1 METVPASCFSSRF
14 DRRRPRLQQLAL
26 HALVRPI
33 ILNPI
38 LGISHQ
44 HIPKE
49 TSKSNPGLPKRATQ
63 SAFSSR
69 PERSNIE
76 LVGSKEL
83 GRRSNNLLRRSYGF
97 SGNDGYIRGRTDNRR
112 CHGSESNQPR
122 MVEMT
127 QPVNS
132 AQGTQ
137 EAQQPWQLFSNSI
150 RGERWAPRFLRLE
163 ITNFNTRSNLIALV
177 KYRGSQLK
185 PDHHSPADAVGR
197 FRTTRWSVVLL
208 SAQIATEGSLVP

>member
-1 METVPASCFSSRF
+1 MIDAVRACNNWHSMPLSALSYLILSLESHTSIFPRKPVSQIQASPSA
-14 DRRRPRLQQLAL
+14 QLNR
-26 HALVRPI
+26 H
-33 ILNPI
+33 
-38 LGISHQ
+38 
-44 HIPKE
+44 
-49 TSKSNPGLPKRATQ
+49 
-63 SAFSSR
+63 FSSR

-127 QPVNS
+127 KPVNS